1 MLTDAGP
8 EKYTFGGALA
18 ESRLRLSNSRP
29 DGTWRPDSNQAPNT
43 RSPGC
48 GDLQR
53 LHRPAAMVKPR
64 TRRSV
69 VPLVVGA
76 MLLGLAG
83 CGGPGATETP
93 GATSKTADGA
103 GTTITASS
111 QEKTS
116 AAAPPVTATVTVTA
130 TVSSVK
136 PTQTRSPSVL
146 YRADWSA
153 GMDGWSG
160 SADWTALRGELLS
173 AGNGGLAVA
182 PIEIESVGDFAVEAE
197 IRLVRYTTLS
207 TASFGVKVRIQDGGA
222 GYAVG
227 NDQSGGVIALRT
239 DHGGGVPATLDSQP
253 FTPDEGWH
261 RYRIEARG
269 NELRGFVDGA
279 PVLNATDNTFL
290 TGKRVGLWNNGA
302 QLSVRGFEV
311 SELPA

>member
-1 MLTDAGP
+1 MAI
-8 EKYTFGGALA
+8 
-18 ESRLRLSNSRP
+18 
-29 DGTWRPDSNQAPNT
+29 T
-43 RSPGC
+43 RSPQHRIFGLF
-48 GDLQR
+48 GAGGFGRAKPTQGVR
-53 LHRPAAMVKPR
+53 LV
-64 TRRSV
+64 TVRSV
-69 VPLVVGA
+69 ALLVVG
-76 MLLGLAG
+76 LLLALG
-83 CGGPGATETP
+83 ACGGSAGSGVPVSGVGSPIT
-93 GATSKTADGA
+93 TS
-103 GTTITASS
+103 SP
-111 QEKTS
+111 EKTS
-116 AAAPPVTATVTVTA
+116 AAASPVTATVTVTA
-130 TVSSVK
+130 TVSSVS
-136 PTQTRSPSVL
+136 PTQTRSASVL

-239 DHGGGVPATLDSQP
+239 DLGGGVPATLDSQP
-253 FTPDEGWH
+253 FAPDEGWH
-261 RYRIEARG
+261 RYRFEVRG

-279 PVLNATDNTFL
+279 PVLSATDNTFL

-311 SELPA
+311 SELSG